1 MKYLTKPEW
10 CKKLDCNEDRFKYLI
25 KKGTYIKA

>member
-10 CKKLDCNEDRFKYLI
+10 CKKLKYNVNGFDYLI